1 MLSISHFSYRGV
13 STEKSTG
20 HEVLL
25 ARIRRYL
32 DRQSVNDYL
41 DLSKEII

>member
-32 DRQSVNDYL
+32 DCQWPFENPL
-41 DLSKEII
+41 FGP